1 MHYYLRAYVLKAD
14 MICDSH
20 TEHVSAARVFV
31 EG

>member
-1 MHYYLRAYVLKAD
+1 
-14 MICDSH
+14 MICGSH

>member
-1 MHYYLRAYVLKAD
+1 

-31 EG
+31 EV